1 LIFEAKLAT
10 TTMQNKFTNKFLAV
24 LVTPLLLMI
33 LTSCRKTNQPN
44 SNAAPT
50 TPASP
55 QSELNHPAGG
65 TVTPV
70 AETKYF
76 KGSIGNSLDLQMKLV
91 HSGDQL
97 TGTYYYQKIGTKI
110 DLRGNVDKEGN
121 VTLEEFDTSGKQTGL
136 FKGIWKADP
145 DGLTTIAGNWSKPPG
160 DKGAEK
166 KTAFS
171 LHEEPITLSGNAELV
186 SKQIK
191 DSNKKL
197 VYEIAAQFP
206 QITGGNNPN
215 FEKFNQTVRG
225 SVVKKIAEFKKDMS
239 PKPDEEPRP
248 ADSMGSDLS
257 ISYEI
262 ALARDDFVSVLLI
275 VSSYYQGAAHPNGYS
290 EALNFDLKNG
300 KVLKL
305 MDLFKPGAK
314 YLQALSAF
322 CVADLKKQSKAKG
335 EPGMLDDS
343 SINSGAAPALK
354 NYHSWTIKKQGL
366 GVEFDP
372 YQVGPYAAGAQSVVV
387 PYSVIKDL
395 INPDGPIGPFVK

>member
-1 LIFEAKLAT
+1 MNIRLTAYPLA
-10 TTMQNKFTNKFLAV
+10 
-24 LVTPLLLMI
+24 LLL
-33 LTSCRKTNQPN
+33 LTVALLVGCRKPSTSTPTPPN
-44 SNAAPT
+44 TSP
-50 TPASP
+50 SP
-55 QSELNHPAGG
+55 QSDPAGG
-65 TVTPV
+65 TVTPA

-91 HSGDQL
+91 SSGEQL

-110 DLRGNVDKEGN
+110 DLRGNLDKDGN

-136 FKGIWKADP
+136 FKGLWKSDA
-145 DGLTTIAGNWSKPPG
+145 DGLTTVAGNWSKPPG
-160 DKGAEK
+160 DKGADK

-206 QITGGNNPN
+206 QLTGGDNPN

-225 SVVKKIAEFKKDMS
+225 SVVKKIAEFKKDMA
-239 PKPDEEPRP
+239 PKPDEEPP
-248 ADSMGSDLS
+248 PENSMGSDLS

-290 EALNFDLKNG
+290 EAVNFDLKNG

-305 MDLFKPGAK
+305 ADLFKPGTK
-314 YLQALSAF
+314 YLQALSTY

-335 EPGMLDDS
+335 DMLDDS
-343 SINSGAAPALK
+343 SISSGAAPALK

-366 GVEFDP
+366 GVEFDA

-387 PYSVIKDL
+387 PYSAIKDL
-395 INPDGPIGPFVK
+395 INPDGPIGQFAK